1 MDYWFLMIAALRT
14 FKGSLVFENTIPNF
28 GSPKRFDY
36 EMTFNEDYSMIH
48 KGKVEVTY
56 QDGNI
61 VEQNYNYRDEVSGE
75 REKNW
80 WYVAR

>member
-1 MDYWFLMIAALRT
+1 
-14 FKGSLVFENTIPNF
+14 
-28 GSPKRFDY
+28 
-36 EMTFNEDYSMIH
+36 MTFNEDYSMIH
-48 KGKVEVTY
+48 KGKVKVTY

>member
-1 MDYWFLMIAALRT
+1 
-14 FKGSLVFENTIPNF
+14 
-28 GSPKRFDY
+28 
-36 EMTFNEDYSMIH
+36 MTFNEDYSMIH
-48 KGKVEVTY
+48 KGKLEVTY

-61 VEQNYNYRDEVSGE
+61 VEQNYNYRDEVRGE